1 MKIKQTVAI
10 LVVAVAITGAIFF
23 QIENRNLKEQLV
35 RIKQEQSTLANE
47 LSDYEELV
55 HIDSMLL
62 KGDYDTAL
70 NSYNESLK
78 FHEENK
84 MGIPVRIALAEKLI
98 NTNQN
103 NTPAPTATEEDLDS
117 QANDM
122 EPSAEEIRKFDS
134 INFTLEKTK
143 VQLARLR
150 RQLKAKSFGEYLKF
164 KSKKGNQMHYVGQVK
179 NGKANGV
186 GIALLDSG
194 SRYEGQWKNNE
205 RHGEGTFYWADGQ
218 YYVGTYNSDKRSG
231 YGTYYWPNGEKYA
244 GEWKE
249 DKRQGT
255 GKFFGSDGD
264 MVTGGQWDDDELV
277 TSDKKGK

>member
-1 MKIKQTVAI
+1 MKIKQSIAI
-10 LVVAVAITGAIFF
+10 FVTAISITGAIFF
-23 QIENRNLKEQLV
+23 QLENRNLKEQLV
-35 RIKQEQSTLANE
+35 HIQKEQSTLANE
-47 LSDYEELV
+47 LNDYEQLV

-84 MGIPVRIALAEKLI
+84 MGIPVRIALAEKLLSS
-98 NTNQN
+98 NQN
-103 NTPAPTATEEDLDS
+103 STPIQTEMEEELDS
-117 QANDM
+117 DADNS
-122 EPSAEEIRKFDS
+122 ERSAEEIRKFDS
-134 INFTLEKTK
+134 LNFTLEKTK
-143 VQLARLR
+143 VQLTRLR
-150 RQLKAKSFGEYLKF
+150 RQLKAKTFGEYLKF

-179 NGKANGV
+179 NGKANGI

-218 YYVGTYNSDKRSG
+218 YYVGTYDSDKRSG

-264 MVTGGQWDDDELV
+264 MVTAGEWEDDELV